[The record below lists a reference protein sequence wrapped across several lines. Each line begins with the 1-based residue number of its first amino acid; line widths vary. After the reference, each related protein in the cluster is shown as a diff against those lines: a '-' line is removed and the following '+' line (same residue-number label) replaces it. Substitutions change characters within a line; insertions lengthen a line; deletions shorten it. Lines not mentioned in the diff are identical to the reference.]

1 MIGEFSYNMELKMGQ
16 GLVTALFYYIHRYG
30 DDDSQTR
37 TYSHIIHPDY
47 NANNINNDVCLLKLD
62 KPLNLT
68 ATVKPI
74 KLNRREDWTDEYMMV
89 SGWGTLTVSFS

>member
-1 MIGEFSYNMELKMGQ
+1 MIGEFSCNGIENDQ
-16 GLVTALFYYIHRYG
+16 RFSNCIVFIQRYG

>member
-1 MIGEFSYNMELKMGQ
+1 MQ
-16 GLVTALFYYIHRYG
+16 RYG

>member
-1 MIGEFSYNMELKMGQ
+1 MIGELSCNGIESDQRFNNCIILLQ
-16 GLVTALFYYIHRYG
+16 RYG

>member
-1 MIGEFSYNMELKMGQ
+1 MIGEFSYNGIENGPRFSNCIIL
-16 GLVTALFYYIHRYG
+16 LHRYG